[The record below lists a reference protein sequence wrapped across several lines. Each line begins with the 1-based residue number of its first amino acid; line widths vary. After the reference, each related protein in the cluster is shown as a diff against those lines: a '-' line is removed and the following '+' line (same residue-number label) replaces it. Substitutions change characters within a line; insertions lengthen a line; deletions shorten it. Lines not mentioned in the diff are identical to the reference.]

1 VWELCETVCG
11 FAKTCGRVLWCAVK
25 GKSTQPV
32 RVRPKEVSVRLGSYP
47 GDGRVTGPSKPR
59 GRRPVIWAGQRA
71 YGPQRE

>member
-1 VWELCETVCG
+1 MGAVRNRLR
-11 FAKTCGRVLWCAVK
+11 FAKTGGRVLWCAVK

-32 RVRPKEVSVRLGSYP
+32 KVRPKEVSVRLGSYP
-47 GDGRVTGPSKPR
+47 GDGRVTVPSKPR